1 MNELIIN
8 HVAKILKIKENQILN
23 TLKLLEEGNTVAFI
37 ARYRKEATLGLD
49 EEQIRVISEQYE
61 YQVNLLKR
69 KDDIK
74 RLIETQGKLT
84 KELISEIDACTKLV
98 ELEDIYR
105 PYQQKR
111 KTRASNAI
119 NAGLKPLADEI
130 LQFEENF
137 NFNKVQQFICD
148 EYSDENA
155 VLQGVKDI
163 IAEMVSDD
171 KNYRYLTRK
180 EIYQFGKI
188 HSKIKKEGLDENQ
201 TYKPYYTHSEFI
213 KNIAAHRVMAMNR
226 GENEKILTIS
236 FIYTTEVIENLI
248 FSKMIKN
255 RNSNVVELVKEAILD
270 GLDRLMYPSIER
282 EIRNELSEKAHEK
295 SIDIFSLN
303 LEKLLLQAP
312 IKDTWILGLDPAY
325 RTGCKLAVVNDLS
338 QVEEISIIYPTLPN
352 KQEEK
357 SEKELLR
364 LVKKYPIQIIA
375 IGNGTASR
383 ESEAFI
389 ANFITKYNLD
399 IQYTIVSE
407 AGASVYSASPLAKEE
422 FPNLSVEQRSAI
434 SIARRVS
441 DPLSELIKIEPKSIG
456 VGQYQHDLPQ
466 KRLIERLDF
475 VVEKSVNRVGVN
487 VNQASATLLQHISG
501 LSASAANEIV
511 KYRNENGRI
520 KNRIEIKKIPKI
532 GPKTYTQAIGF
543 LRVMDSNE
551 ELDNTNI
558 HPESYDI
565 TKKLLK
571 KAEINSILDL
581 SEIAKLKDI
590 NIESTAIEIGCDE
603 YTLKDIIDI
612 LLNGNRDY
620 REQFD
625 APLLKSNILSV
636 EDLKENDVLEG
647 VVRNVVDF
655 GAFVDIGL
663 KNDGL
668 IHITKFGKRIN
679 HPSQIVGIGDIVNVK
694 VLSVDSITK
703 KVSLAYISKKSTF

>member
-8 HVAKILKIKENQILN
+8 HVAKTLKIKENQILN

-74 RLIETQGKLT
+74 RLIEAQGKLT
-84 KELISEIDACTKLV
+84 AELISEIDACTKLV

-130 LQFEENF
+130 LQFEESF
-137 NFNKVQQFICD
+137 VFNKAQQFICD
-148 EYSDENA
+148 EYPDENS

-188 HSKIKKEGLDENQ
+188 HSKIKKEELDENQ
-201 TYKPYYTHSEFI
+201 TYKLYYDHSEFI

-236 FIYTTEVIENLI
+236 FVYTTEVIENLI

-312 IKDTWILGLDPAY
+312 IKDKWILGLDPAY
-325 RTGCKLAVVNDLS
+325 RTGCKLAVVNFFS
-338 QVEEISIIYPTLPN
+338 S
-352 KQEEK
+352 
-357 SEKELLR
+357 
-364 LVKKYPIQIIA
+364 
-375 IGNGTASR
+375 
-383 ESEAFI
+383 
-389 ANFITKYNLD
+389 
-399 IQYTIVSE
+399 
-407 AGASVYSASPLAKEE
+407 
-422 FPNLSVEQRSAI
+422 
-434 SIARRVS
+434 
-441 DPLSELIKIEPKSIG
+441 
-456 VGQYQHDLPQ
+456 
-466 KRLIERLDF
+466 
-475 VVEKSVNRVGVN
+475 
-487 VNQASATLLQHISG
+487 
-501 LSASAANEIV
+501 
-511 KYRNENGRI
+511 
-520 KNRIEIKKIPKI
+520 
-532 GPKTYTQAIGF
+532 
-543 LRVMDSNE
+543 
-551 ELDNTNI
+551 
-558 HPESYDI
+558 
-565 TKKLLK
+565 
-571 KAEINSILDL
+571 
-581 SEIAKLKDI
+581 
-590 NIESTAIEIGCDE
+590 
-603 YTLKDIIDI
+603 
-612 LLNGNRDY
+612 
-620 REQFD
+620 
-625 APLLKSNILSV
+625 
-636 EDLKENDVLEG
+636 
-647 VVRNVVDF
+647 
-655 GAFVDIGL
+655 
-663 KNDGL
+663 
-668 IHITKFGKRIN
+668 
-679 HPSQIVGIGDIVNVK
+679 
-694 VLSVDSITK
+694 
-703 KVSLAYISKKSTF
+703 

>member
-1 MNELIIN
+1 MNESIIV
-8 HVAKILKIKENQILN
+8 HVAKTLNIKPNQITN
-23 TLKLLEEGNTVAFI
+23 TLRLLEEGNTVAFI

-61 YQVNLLKR
+61 YQVNLAKR
-69 KDDIK
+69 KEDIK

-84 KELISEIDACTKLV
+84 KELTREIDECSKLV

-119 NAGLKPLADEI
+119 NAGLKPLAEEI
-130 LQFEENF
+130 LQFED
-137 NFNKVQQFICD
+137 QFDFSKATTYLCE
-148 EYSDENA
+148 EYSSEEA

-163 IAEMVSDD
+163 IAEMVSDN

-188 HSKIKKEGLDENQ
+188 HSKLKKEGLDENL
-201 TYKPYYTHSEFI
+201 TYKLYYEHSELI
-213 KNIAAHRVMAMNR
+213 KTIAPHRVMAINR

-236 FIYTTEVIENLI
+236 FIYSTEVIENLI

-312 IKDTWILGLDPAY
+312 IKDKWILGLDPAY
-325 RTGCKLAVVNDLS
+325 RTGCKLAVVSDLS
-338 QVEEISIIYPTLPN
+338 HVEEISIIYPTLPN

-422 FPNLSVEQRSAI
+422 FPDLSVEQRSAI

-441 DPLSELIKIEPKSIG
+441 DPLSELIKIDPKSIG

-466 KRLIERLDF
+466 KRLTERLDF
-475 VVEKSVNRVGVN
+475 VVEKAVNRVGVN

-501 LSASAANEIV
+501 LTSSAANEIV
-511 KYRNENGRI
+511 KYRNENGKI

-558 HPESYDI
+558 HPESYEI

-571 KAEINSILDL
+571 LANIQSILD
-581 SEIAKLKDI
+581 SNEIGKLKDL
-590 NIESTAIEIGCDE
+590 EIDDIAKKLDCDE
-603 YTLKDIIDI
+603 YTLKDIVDI

-620 REQFD
+620 RDQFD
-625 APLLKSNILSV
+625 APLLKSNILSA

-679 HPSQIVGIGDIVNVK
+679 HPSQIVGIGDIIDVK

-703 KVSLAYISKKSTF
+703 KVSLAYLNKK

>member
-1 MNELIIN
+1 MSELIISYIS
-8 HVAKILKIKENQILN
+8 KILNITAKQIKN
-23 TLKLLEEGNTVAFI
+23 TLSLLEEGNTVAFI
-37 ARYRKEATLGLD
+37 ARYRKEATSGLD
-49 EEQIRVISEQYE
+49 EEQIRMISEQYE
-61 YQVNLLKR
+61 YQVNLTKR
-69 KDDIK
+69 KEDIK

-84 KELISEIDACTKLV
+84 QELIVEIDNATKLV

-119 NAGLKPLADEI
+119 NAGLKPLAEEV
-130 LQFEENF
+130 LKFEESF
-137 NFNKVQQFICD
+137 DYSLAKKFICD
-148 EYSDENA
+148 EYVSEEA

-163 IAEMVSDD
+163 IAEIVSDNKD
-171 KNYRYLTRK
+171 YRNLVRK

-188 HSKIKKEGLDENQ
+188 KSKLKKENLDDELV
-201 TYKPYYTHSEFI
+201 YKVYYDYSESI
-213 KNIAAHRVMAMNR
+213 KTIAAHRIMAMNR
-226 GENEKILTIS
+226 GEEEKILLIS
-236 FIYTTEVIENLI
+236 FDYTSDVIENLI

-255 RNSNVVELVKEAILD
+255 RNSNVVDFVKEAILD

-312 IKDTWILGLDPAY
+312 IKDKWILGLDPAY

-338 QVEEISIIYPTLPN
+338 HVEEISIIYPTLPN
-352 KQEEK
+352 AQEEK

-364 LVKKYPIQIIA
+364 LVRKYPIQIIA

-383 ESEAFI
+383 ESEAFV
-389 ANFITKYNLD
+389 ANFINKYKLN

-434 SIARRVS
+434 SIARRIC
-441 DPLSELIKIEPKSIG
+441 DPLSELIKIDPKSIG

-466 KRLIERLDF
+466 KRLTERLNF
-475 VVEKSVNRVGVN
+475 VVEKAVNRVGVN

-501 LSASAANEIV
+501 LSSSAANEIV
-511 KYRNENGRI
+511 KYRIENGKI
-520 KNRIEIKKIPKI
+520 KNRAEIKKIPKI

-543 LRVMDSNE
+543 LRVLDSKE

-571 KAEINSILDL
+571 HVGIESIFNIEQVQNLRNL
-581 SEIAKLKDI
+581 NIKDI
-590 NIESTAIEIGCDE
+590 SIQLNCDE
-603 YTLKDIIDI
+603 YTLKDIVDI

-625 APLLKSNILSV
+625 APLLKSNILTV
-636 EDLKENDVLEG
+636 DDLKEGDVLEG
-647 VVRNVVDF
+647 IVRNVVDF

-668 IHITKFGKRIN
+668 IHITKFGKRIH
-679 HPSQIVGIGDIVNVK
+679 HPSQMVSVGDIIEVK
-694 VLSVDSITK
+694 ILSVDEKTK
-703 KVSLAYISKKSTF
+703 KVSLSFLNKKGV